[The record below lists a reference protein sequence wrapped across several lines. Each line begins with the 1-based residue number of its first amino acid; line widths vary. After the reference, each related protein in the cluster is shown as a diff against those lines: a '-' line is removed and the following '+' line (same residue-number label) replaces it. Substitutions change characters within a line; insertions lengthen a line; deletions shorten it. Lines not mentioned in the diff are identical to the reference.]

1 MKTFINSL
9 SILALI
15 LVFSACQKENNMPLP
30 ATDPEPETSS
40 LASGWQNDTN
50 CRVDNANNPYDQ
62 VGALHNDYIADLEAR
77 YNAQTPLAD
86 LYGAIDHDMQRDYGS
101 QLPPGFSAADY
112 GNTVIQAMRVDA
124 VGAYIDALETTA
136 EQKVLLKKLL
146 QIMYTYES
154 TPLCEVIDAIRNFEN
169 SLLQRYAPKRIQ
181 AVLVAASVGRYSLA
195 YWDDRLQNGP
205 SSAWNWRKIFTAVAD
220 GIGAAGGAVAGSAT
234 VVGGIAGGLMGG
246 ISASVGFSRVWDI
259 FS

>member
-1 MKTFINSL
+1 MDL
-9 SILALI
+9 
-15 LVFSACQKENNMPLP
+15 KELESGVDPKVHWYYQSKKVPLFRYFKKVAA
-30 ATDPEPETSS
+30 ATDRPLNVIDFGSGSGFFAYELYEAFPDQIAQVLLIDIGYTEEE
-40 LASGWQNDTN
+40 LAS
-50 CRVDNANNPYDQ
+50 
-62 VGALHNDYIADLEAR
+62 
-77 YNAQTPLAD
+77 
-86 LYGAIDHDMQRDYGS
+86 
-101 QLPPGFSAADY
+101 
-112 GNTVIQAMRVDA
+112 
-124 VGAYIDALETTA
+124 TA

-146 QIMYTYES
+146 QIMYAYERE
-154 TPLCEVIDAIRNFEN
+154 PLCEVVNAIRDFEN

-195 YWDDRLQNGP
+195 YWDARLQNAP

-234 VVGGIAGGLMGG
+234 VIGGIAGGLAGG